1 MIEAIEIES
10 AATGAR
16 RRKAPLSGR
25 TPKRTA
31 RAFDII
37 GKHEAFFLINVNF
50 LTDQIDLLYPRLS

>member
-25 TPKRTA
+25 TPKRSA
-31 RAFDII
+31 RSFDTI
-37 GKHEAFFLINVNF
+37 GEHEAFFLINVDF
-50 LTDQIDLLYPRLS
+50 STDKIDLLYPRLS